1 MKDHYMNYQSLTL
14 SEKNCFGKLE
24 ALGDNVTI
32 YNLHDLSEYCSVS
45 TTTVNRTLKKMGYN
59 NLKQYKLEMHK
70 LNDNTNLNNNS
81 ITNFENKVIYLI
93 NTFNDSLIEELIKSI
108 NESQKIYVVAFGIT
122 SSIGI
127 DFYLHLKYLGYN
139 VTSISDSGMLEV
151 INDDQNSLIIY
162 ISYSGCDYDMDNT
175 STLYKHKVNQALIT
189 CTTNSALSK
198 NCNLVLNTDTQRYDN
213 YLKSRLPIQ
222 IIINK
227 ILEKLYTAKK

>member
-24 ALGDNVTI
+24 ALGDNVTV

-45 TTTVNRTLKKMGYN
+45 TTTVNRTLKKMGYS

-70 LNDNTNLNNNS
+70 LNDNIIRNDNH
-81 ITNFENKVIYLI
+81 ITNFENKVINLI
-93 NTFNDSLIEELIKSI
+93 NAFNNSLIEELIDSLNKSD
-108 NESQKIYVVAFGIT
+108 KIYIVAFGIT

-139 VTSISDSGMLEV
+139 VTNISDSGMLGI
-151 INDDQNSLIIY
+151 INDKKDNLILY

-175 STLYKHKVNQALIT
+175 STLYKHKINQALIT
-189 CTTNSALSK
+189 CTTNSALCK
-198 NCNLVLNTDTQRYDN
+198 NCNLVLNTATQKYDN
-213 YLKSRLPIQ
+213 YLKSRLPIL

-227 ILEKLYTAKK
+227 ILEELYSAKK